1 MVGNA
6 DIGRKCRAQYF
17 WPIPNVD
24 SSLVRFDRNPVPG
37 DEQLRLKVFAL
48 IDGAFAQRRKMLR
61 SALSGILGSEASAI
75 IERAG
80 IDPTMRGEALILTDY
95 INIAKA
101 Y

>member
-1 MVGNA
+1 
-6 DIGRKCRAQYF
+6 
-17 WPIPNVD
+17 
-24 SSLVRFDRNPVPG
+24 
-37 DEQLRLKVFAL
+37 
-48 IDGAFAQRRKMLR
+48 MLR